1 MTLAARR
8 LLAVGLIVAA
18 AAAAARPGLGE
29 EAFTPVKSSVRYRK
43 IGVYDKARLAA
54 IVEAE
59 LDAFLAGSTMK
70 RGDFKGS
77 FAPPRHAVALYEVQF
92 DSVIPEWN
100 NEPTMSG
107 GLLAIPDDGET
118 SHPLLSYQHGTVFG
132 LEEVPSR
139 PDNSF
144 ETRLMLAAFA
154 AQGYVVIGADYFGL
168 GASRVGPDGRRA
180 PNSFIVPEG
189 TVQAMLD
196 HFRASGEVLAA
207 LGQRTP
213 QTFLYGWS
221 QGGWSTMQFLRR
233 LEALELPVTAAATV
247 SAPVDPAAAFRR
259 PLANPRREDAAW
271 IKGCISNMIW
281 AYEEYGRMPG
291 FAASAIRPEHLGASR
306 RFYEGDLDWPTF
318 NGGLPATAPE
328 MLQPEFVA
336 TAATGRG
343 RFWETLELTGAY
355 RWRIKTPLRAYAGG
369 ADEAI
374 PAEVS
379 RMVVEFDQLLGGGG
393 VEFFSA
399 GERADHRAS
408 FVQATLDLE
417 PWLDSFVKP
426 AVQ

>member
-8 LLAVGLIVAA
+8 LLAVGLILAA
-18 AAAAARPGLGE
+18 AASAARPSRSE

-54 IVEAE
+54 IIETD

-77 FAPPRHAVALYEVQF
+77 LAPPRHAVALYEVQF

-132 LEEVPSR
+132 LDEVPSR

-168 GASRVGPDGRRA
+168 GASRVGPSGRRA

-247 SAPVDPAAAFRR
+247 SAPVDPAA
-259 PLANPRREDAAW
+259 
-271 IKGCISNMIW
+271 
-281 AYEEYGRMPG
+281 
-291 FAASAIRPEHLGASR
+291 
-306 RFYEGDLDWPTF
+306 
-318 NGGLPATAPE
+318 
-328 MLQPEFVA
+328 
-336 TAATGRG
+336 TGRG

-369 ADEAI
+369 TDEAI

-379 RMVVEFDQLLGGGG
+379 RMVVEFDQLLGGRR

>member
-1 MTLAARR
+1 MILAACRR
-8 LLAVGLIVAA
+8 LSVGLFLMVAWAA
-18 AAAAARPGLGE
+18 ACPGRSDEG
-29 EAFTPVKSSVRYRK
+29 FTSVRSSVRYRK
-43 IGVYDKARLAA
+43 IGVYDKPRLAA
-54 IVEAE
+54 IVETD

-70 RGDFKGS
+70 RGEFKGA
-77 FAPPRHAVALYEVQF
+77 FPPPRHAVTLYEVQF
-92 DSVIPEWN
+92 DSVIPEWG
-100 NEPTMSG
+100 NEPTVSG
-107 GLLAIPDDGET
+107 GLLAVPDDGGT

-144 ETRLMLAAFA
+144 ETRLVLAAFA
-154 AQGYVVIGADYFGL
+154 SQGYVVIGADYFGL
-168 GASRVGPDGRRA
+168 GTSRVGQGGRRA

-233 LEALELPVTAAATV
+233 LEALEIPVTAAATV
-247 SAPVDPAAAFRR
+247 SAPVDTAAAFRR
-259 PLANPRREDAAW
+259 PLANPRPQDAAW
-271 IKGCISNMIW
+271 IKGCINNMIW

-291 FAASAIRPEHLGASR
+291 FAASAIRPEHLAASR
-306 RFYEGDLDWPTF
+306 KFYDGELDWRAF
-318 NGGLPATAPE
+318 NAGLPATAPE

-336 TAATGRG
+336 TAASGRG

-379 RMVVEFDQLLGGGG
+379 RMVVEFDRLLGGGT
-393 VEFFSA
+393 VEFFTA

-408 FVQATLDLE
+408 FIQATLDLK
-417 PWLDSFVKP
+417 PWLDSFVQPP
-426 AVQ
+426 AR